1 MDTSSIQLPGSE
13 IERIELLGGELHIAF
28 SRAYIIKTLTG
39 SLEQTR
45 WWQAG
50 TLILTDAA
58 VEGRLPEG
66 PLICAGGDVGENIYT
81 YRDLIPIP
89 FQSRGQARCD
99 LRFQETPEPLVAT
112 ARAIRLELRDVPKY
126 IEHIRPA
133 SR

>member
-13 IERIELLGGELHIAF
+13 IERIELLGGELRIAF

-39 SLEQTR
+39 SVERTR

-50 TLILTDAA
+50 TLILEDAE
-58 VEGRLPEG
+58 VGGHLPQG
-66 PLICAGGDVGENIYT
+66 PLICIAGDGGENIYT

-89 FQSRGQARCD
+89 FQSRGWARCE
-99 LRFQETPEPLVAT
+99 LRFQETPEPLVAS
-112 ARAIRLELRDVPKY
+112 ARAIRLELRDVAKY

-133 SR
+133 PT